1 MKLAHRISGIAGVVV
16 FLLTG
21 QYLLFRYP
29 DMDRLDTGTRMLL
42 RSRHLYILLAA
53 LVNVGIGLYFQASE
67 KPRRRVM
74 QKIGSAL
81 VIVAPWMLTAA
92 FFYEPGRGILDMP
105 LSHWAL
111 YLLFAGM
118 MLHILSGVRRAS
130 REAPTDR
137 KER

>member
-1 MKLAHRISGIAGVVV
+1 MRLAHRISGIAGVVV

-29 DMDRLDTGTRMLL
+29 DMDWLDTGTRMLL

-67 KPRRRVM
+67 KPRRRAM

-92 FFYEPGRGILDMP
+92 FFYEPGRGILHTP

-118 MLHILSGVRRAS
+118 MLHILSRAQ
-130 REAPTDR
+130 RAPQEAPPDR